1 MTSRVTWEDLLK
13 EYSEDGGPGQL
24 WRLEVE
30 RICRYRIRQKQNL
43 MLPAELF
50 GFVDWDSED
59 LAQTVITE
67 RLLARGQAQYIVDTV
82 DNIEYARKLISN
94 EVAYTL
100 EDRRVPNQV
109 DNVWLNLEPKLKE
122 AGWRNTTSGL
132 GGGFEGEDA
141 QVREIARKILNL
153 KRLRN
158 QGQQRLSP
166 LFSGATLMG
175 FAETI
180 VRDHPGASAFVIQKA
195 LRTALSRISPRVSME
210 AVGST
215 QEEFG
220 AVAGVGALQWA
231 DNLDAS
237 EGISE
242 HARRIIE
249 VLGAEGSE
257 ISFLIASG
265 ATQNEIAGVLG
276 VSRPT
281 AIKRIAQTQ
290 ELLLESLNSLEL
302 VEEENLKILGEVFI
316 TLGVGITDGVLVK

>member
-1 MTSRVTWEDLLK
+1 MR
-13 EYSEDGGPGQL
+13 
-24 WRLEVE
+24 
-30 RICRYRIRQKQNL
+30 
-43 MLPAELF
+43 
-50 GFVDWDSED
+50 
-59 LAQTVITE
+59 
-67 RLLARGQAQYIVDTV
+67 
-82 DNIEYARKLISN
+82 
-94 EVAYTL
+94 
-100 EDRRVPNQV
+100 
-109 DNVWLNLEPKLKE
+109 
-122 AGWRNTTSGL
+122 
-132 GGGFEGEDA
+132 
-141 QVREIARKILNL
+141 
-153 KRLRN
+153 
-158 QGQQRLSP
+158 
-166 LFSGATLMG
+166 

-195 LRTALSRISPRVSME
+195 LRTALSRISPRMSME

-220 AVAGVGALQWA
+220 AVAGVGVLQWA

-302 VEEENLKILGEVFI
+302 GEEENLKILGEVFV
-316 TLGVGITDGVLVK
+316 TLGIGITDGVLVK